1 MIGKAIVSLL
11 NANEDLLAL
20 VASANIYPYVI
31 NEDTALPAIVYT
43 IDSLAPEYTKDGWI
57 GDECVFSIVSFSDSF
72 TSLQNIAMEVRKSL
86 ELESGVNAGITTER
100 IYLTGQSEGYN
111 ISENVFLNR
120 LTFSTIITG
129 Y

>member
-20 VASANIYPYVI
+20 VPAANIYPYVI
-31 NEDTALPAIVYT
+31 NEDTSLPAIVYT
-43 IDSLAPEYTKDGWI
+43 IDSLAPEYTKDGWV
-57 GDECVFSIVSFSDSF
+57 GDECVFSIISFSDNFS
-72 TSLQNIAMEVRKSL
+72 SLQDISMEVRTAL
-86 ELESGVNAGITTER
+86 ELESGTNGGITTER

-111 ISENVFLNR
+111 ITENVFLNR